1 MRNTGTPHFTDLA
14 ASIEQSA
21 VALAAVLDPSRNDH
35 APRVSPTQL
44 RVLTWLRAH
53 PRTNVNGLA
62 DFLEVNP
69 SSASRLCDRLEAL
82 GLLRRTG
89 DRRDRREVQV
99 IVTPQAVGMLDDMS
113 RLRRHAVGQV
123 LAMMPESARQELARS
138 LIAFSL
144 AADAA
149 SEEDDTETDLRSA

>member
-1 MRNTGTPHFTDLA
+1 MPYGNDLA
-14 ASIEQSA
+14 TSIEQSA
-21 VALAAVLDPSRNDH
+21 MALAAVLEPSHTDH

-69 SSASRLCDRLEAL
+69 SSASPLCDRLEAL
-82 GLLRRTG
+82 GLLRRTT

-113 RLRRHAVGQV
+113 RSRREAVGKV

-138 LIAFSL
+138 LAAFSL
-144 AADAA
+144 ASDAV
-149 SEEDDTETDLRSA
+149 SDEDDTETDLRTA